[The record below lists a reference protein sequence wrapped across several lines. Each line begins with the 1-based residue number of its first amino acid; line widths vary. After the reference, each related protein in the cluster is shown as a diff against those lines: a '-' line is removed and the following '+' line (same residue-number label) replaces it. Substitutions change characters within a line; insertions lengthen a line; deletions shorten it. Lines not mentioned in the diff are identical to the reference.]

1 MISET
6 HNRRVEPNPSRDACP
21 VRTIV
26 RYFWRSVGTTDARWR
41 NPFCP
46 RPQLAREPQRSPISR
61 GYSGSACTECAPRRL
76 PRNPPTRRELAT
88 CLGEARRRSQEC
100 GRELP
105 LYLRGSCR
113 HFDDAC
119 VEAGLSVGHGGP
131 GGPGTLPSQVV
142 WAGESHPRPNPKP
155 DVQVSKYPAFQMFP
169 LNDFWQSCPDG
180 MPDTGSGCWSGHRPA
195 ESWQSALRVR
205 CGRPGSSHKSH
216 GHRTFYNG
224 SRRER
229 GLELWCPCDL
239 GVDFP

>member
-88 CLGEARRRSQEC
+88 CLGEARRRRQEC

-105 LYLRGSCR
+105 LYLKGSCR

-119 VEAGLSVGHGGP
+119 VEAGLSVGHGGRCD
-131 GGPGTLPSQVV
+131 PSRLANSVHDLGHQHLRRL
-142 WAGESHPRPNPKP
+142 AACPK
-155 DVQVSKYPAFQMFP
+155 S
-169 LNDFWQSCPDG
+169 
-180 MPDTGSGCWSGHRPA
+180 R
-195 ESWQSALRVR
+195 RR
-205 CGRPGSSHKSH
+205 GRPGAVAQLALPLFS
-216 GHRTFYNG
+216 GG
-224 SRRER
+224 DVRRLVIAAR
-229 GLELWCPCDL
+229 GVARNWFIALVGRICSLKV
-239 GVDFP
+239 G